1 MAANR
6 KNYICNI
13 RAPDQEW
20 FQVWL
25 DFKEETKSLGLDNC
39 FVALT
44 LFKAWVKARK
54 DTISVS
60 QINTASQIILIYQTN
75 AFNYNVE
82 KPRRE
87 RFQLDCSAN
96 LPKCTICSKAFQAYI
111 TETARELERSF
122 SFKDFPEINHDLFRK
137 LVLELKKSGKVL
149 PLKSRTNP
157 RFFILAEW
165 KDKYPTMTENNTVKP
180 KFAGDDN
187 ETPEKQKGG
196 SQVA

>member
-1 MAANR
+1 MAAKRN
-6 KNYICNI
+6 NYICNI

-20 FQVWL
+20 YQVWL

-87 RFQLDCSAN
+87 GFLMDCSPN

-111 TETARELERSF
+111 IEEARELGRSF
-122 SFKDFPEINHDLFRK
+122 SFKDFPEINHELFRK
-137 LVLELKKSGKVL
+137 LILELKKRGKVL
-149 PLKSRTNP
+149 PLKARTNP

-165 KDKYPTMTENNTVKP
+165 KDRYPTMTENNTVKP
-180 KFAGDDN
+180 KSNGDTAV
-187 ETPEKQKGG
+187 TPEKQEGG
-196 SQVA
+196 S

>member
-1 MAANR
+1 MTTNR
-6 KNYICNI
+6 ENYICNI
-13 RAPDQEW
+13 RAPNQEW
-20 FQVWL
+20 HQVWL
-25 DFKEETKSLGLDNC
+25 DFKEETRRLGLDNC

-44 LFKAWVKARK
+44 LFRAWVKARK

-87 RFQLDCSAN
+87 RFLLDCSPN
-96 LPKCTICSKAFQAYI
+96 LPKCTICSRAFQAYI
-111 TETARELERSF
+111 VEKARELGRSF

-137 LVLELKKSGKVL
+137 LILALRNERKVL

-157 RFFILAEW
+157 RFFILTEW
-165 KDKYPTMTENNTVKP
+165 KKQYPTMTENSTVKP
-180 KFAGDDN
+180 RFMGESGKP
-187 ETPEKQKGG
+187 PEKGKGDC
-196 SQVA
+196 

>member
-1 MAANR
+1 MGTNR

-20 FQVWL
+20 YQVWL
-25 DFKEETKSLGLDNC
+25 DLKEETKSLGLDNC

-60 QINTASQIILIYQTN
+60 KINTASQIILIYQTN

-82 KPRRE
+82 KPMRE

-111 TETARELERSF
+111 TATARERERYRSF
-122 SFKDFPEINHDLFRK
+122 N
-137 LVLELKKSGKVL
+137 
-149 PLKSRTNP
+149 
-157 RFFILAEW
+157 A
-165 KDKYPTMTENNTVKP
+165 
-180 KFAGDDN
+180 FAGI
-187 ETPEKQKGG
+187 
-196 SQVA
+196 

>member
-1 MAANR
+1 MTSDR
-6 KNYICNI
+6 TNYICNI

-20 FQVWL
+20 YQVWL

-44 LFKAWVKARK
+44 LFKAWLKARK

-75 AFNYNVE
+75 EFNYNVN

-87 RFQLDCSAN
+87 RFQLDCSQN
-96 LPKCTICSKAFQAYI
+96 LSKCTICSKAFQAYI
-111 TETARELERSF
+111 IEKVRELKRSF

-137 LVLELKKSGKVL
+137 LILELKKLGKVL
-149 PLKSRTNP
+149 PLKDRTNP

-165 KDKYPTMTENNTVKP
+165 KDRYPTMTENNTVKP
-180 KFAGDDN
+180 ASAK
-187 ETPEKQKGG
+187 ETGVPID
-196 SQVA
+196 V